1 MSVKSETFSTFSY
14 IIDPATEGVTLSR
27 ELLTEYL
34 GRRIAEALTQ
44 MCLFLFGLAIHTLQM
59 SAGRGGAKA
68 ACILNHPGLTGL

>member
-1 MSVKSETFSTFSY
+1 MLKVKRFSTFSY
-14 IIDPATEGVTLSR
+14 TIGPATEGVTLSR

-44 MCLFLFGLAIHTLQM
+44 MCLFLFGLALHALQM
-59 SAGRGGAKA
+59 PAERGGAKA